1 MLITAERPIVQKD
14 LTSTTSSVSG
24 DEIASLPLEDVASV
38 VNLQAGVVD
47 GHFRG
52 GRSNEVK
59 YLIDGVA
66 VNDVFSGGYTMQAE
80 VNSIAEVQVLSG
92 TFNAEYGEAMSG
104 IVNQVTKIAGERYT
118 GEVSGYTRWLHEQP
132 DGPVRRSR
140 SKEIPRIPSRSLFK
154 GVQRP
159 GEPERSASGAA
170 RDCSASSRQDDI

>member
-1 MLITAERPIVQKD
+1 M
-14 LTSTTSSVSG
+14 
-24 DEIASLPLEDVASV
+24 ASV

-118 GEVSGYTRWLHEQP
+118 GEVSGYAGGYMSDRTDLFAGRAAKKFLGFLPDLLHV
-132 DGPVRRSR
+132 DLLL
-140 SKEIPRIPSRSLFK
+140 PRHRGLIA
-154 GVQRP
+154 
-159 GEPERSASGAA
+159 GEDAPEMQA
-170 RDCSASSRQDDI
+170 